1 MSESVVDSWLVGVV
15 ARDDALSGV
24 RVHSGYVAAGP
35 ASGHSIRVQLRL
47 RYESSGESGFP
58 DSNVSH
64 ELLAIEEQAVN
75 VLGDDAYLVAALTVP
90 GFRDLIFHLTPD
102 AIGRV
107 AALVSQLGVRE
118 DDIVAVDDPSWSA
131 YRAFF
136 ADAVIADGDRR
147 KVEDIAKRFDH
158 DVPNVNVEH
167 FFAFD
172 DVAQADQAAA
182 ALRDVG
188 LEAMF
193 VRDDTAGERVH
204 FTVTELETLTQ
215 VEVAKSRDALGGFAS
230 SWEGEY
236 LGWKAAEATPDSEIA

>member
-35 ASGHSIRVQLRL
+35 ASGCSIRVQLRL

-58 DSNVSH
+58 DPTVSH

-75 VLGDDAYLVAALTVP
+75 VLGDDAKLVAALTVP
-90 GFRDLIFHLTPD
+90 GFRDLIFHLAPD
-102 AIGRV
+102 AIDRV
-107 AALVSQLGVRE
+107 AALVGQLDLDE

-131 YRAFF
+131 YRALF

-147 KVEDIAKRFDH
+147 KVEAVANEFGH
-158 DVPNVNVEH
+158 EVPRMTVEH
-167 FFAFD
+167 CFAFD

-182 ALRDVG
+182 ALRDAG
-188 LEAMF
+188 LAVAF
-193 VRDDTAGERVH
+193 DSPSERVH
-204 FTVTELETLTQ
+204 FTVTEVETLTQ
-215 VEVAKSRDALGGFAS
+215 VEMARSRDALGGFAS

-236 LGWKAAEATPDSEIA
+236 EGWRTRESTTGGDDT